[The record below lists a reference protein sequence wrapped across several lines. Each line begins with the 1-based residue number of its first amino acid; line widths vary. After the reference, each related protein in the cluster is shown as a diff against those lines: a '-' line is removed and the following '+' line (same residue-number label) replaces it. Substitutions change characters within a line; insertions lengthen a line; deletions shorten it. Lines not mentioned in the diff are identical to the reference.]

1 MSDAAPL
8 RDAATIVLCR
18 DSGSNLET
26 FMVVRHHQIDFAS
39 GAAVFPGGKLE
50 AADREP
56 RILDRCC
63 TTSSENIDLLPFKA
77 AAIREAYEES
87 GILIAREGD
96 SAQWVSADRLATFEP
111 SRVAMNAGKL
121 EWAVF
126 LEQENLTL
134 ACDHLHHF
142 AHWITPAMMP
152 KRFDTHFFIASAP
165 EDHLGMHD
173 GSEAVDSVW
182 IHPQQLLDEE
192 QEGKWTV
199 IFPTRLNVML
209 LTQSPSYDNLRDIT
223 NTRSVVTVEPWFE
236 QEDEDTFLCIPPEA
250 GYPVSRE
257 KVTGQFPS

>member
-1 MSDAAPL
+1 MSNSAPL

-18 DSGSNLET
+18 DIGPQMET

-50 AADREP
+50 ASDRES
-56 RILDRCC
+56 RILDRCS
-63 TTSSENIDLLPFKA
+63 TASDENTDLLPFKA

-87 GILIAREGD
+87 GILLAREG
-96 SAQWVSADRLATFEP
+96 ATNRWVAADRLAQLDTN
-111 SRVAMNAGKL
+111 RQALNAGEL
-121 EWAVF
+121 NWAAF

-152 KRFDTHFFIASAP
+152 KRFDTHFFVASAP

-182 IHPQQLLDEE
+182 IPPQQLLDEE

-209 LTQSPSYDNLRDIT
+209 LTQSPTFENLQDATTARDI
-223 NTRSVVTVEPWFE
+223 VTVEPWFE
-236 QEDEDTFLCIPPEA
+236 QKDDDTFLCIPPEA
-250 GYPVSRE
+250 GYPISRE
-257 KVTGQFPS
+257 KVTGQFPG